1 MSDAQAFLNNPES
14 GTLIFGAT
22 RMVLFDIEGA
32 FWSLRR
38 QLEAL
43 AGTRLARAALQQ
55 AGTNGGASFARRFAP
70 QTAVTNIPDA
80 LHDCV
85 VAYTAAGFGDFQVSE
100 VAWPL
105 GRVVVQATNSFEA
118 WMLRQ
123 HGQRSDTPVCAYSA
137 GVLVGFINALAD
149 RRDIVCVERTCQ
161 AAGDAA
167 CTFELLPANEAQET
181 AVVAFDPDPY
191 LSQQLNLLD
200 LLFDQMPMGIAIMD
214 RECRLRRFNP
224 TLTAFIERYSPLPPE
239 QIVPGTSFF
248 TLLPGNE
255 APIQAIFQRVL
266 AGETVRQA
274 AFQLD
279 MAGVRSYWDAVSA
292 PLRQGEAITGIVHVT
307 TDVTERVL
315 AEQKLQTI
323 TTIANNFINM
333 PSDKIDQGIQDALR
347 AIGASTGADRAYI
360 FLYRED
366 GHTMNCVHEWC
377 AAGITPQIES
387 LQALSVSALNWSNHQ
402 LQQQQILH
410 IPRVS
415 DLPPA
420 AAAEKQE
427 FTRQNIQSLLVMP
440 MTSQEKVIGFLG
452 FDAVRREKSWTAV
465 DISLLQ
471 IVGEIF
477 VNTLEHKR
485 SREALEAANR
495 LLEERVVE
503 RTQELEQ
510 RNQELDRQRQGAE
523 SLRTVLALLNSNRP
537 LPEVLEAITRL
548 ASELMGAETAVAIF
562 RYDPSRERFEL
573 QASHRLPDVL
583 RKTKSVPVSAIGGEP
598 FKQRKIFAIPN
609 VAQHV
614 AELLP
619 SLPSDEPELS
629 VAFETLRAHFRSYL
643 AVPLVVRDA
652 LYGGIAF
659 HFTDQRVLEDKEVT
673 LALTLSEQAALAI
686 ENARLV
692 EAERRRRSESERRR
706 QVAEG
711 LRDIL
716 ARLNS
721 EQSLPELL
729 DAIVAQADLLIDS
742 DVVALY
748 LLNEDSQRLTIQ
760 ALRGNLPPE
769 VRQVALPVGVGTI
782 GRVVALREPMIV
794 PDVKRLDIRM
804 VQSVREES
812 LAAARHI
819 LVEDAHLAALA
830 TAIERF
836 QAVLA
841 LPLIVQETALG
852 GLAFYYHQP
861 RQFSDEEVSLATMF
875 ADQAAL
881 AIQNARLRDRAEEV
895 AVLAE
900 RHRLAR
906 ELHDA
911 VTQTLFSASLI
922 ADVLPRIWERDPAMG
937 QDKLAELR
945 ELTRGALAEMRT
957 LLLELRPATLTE
969 SSLEELLQQ
978 LAAAVIGRSRLQ
990 VEVVVTGE
998 ASRPLSPDAQVAL
1011 YRIAQEALNNVVK
1024 HAQATEVTMS
1034 LRYLPDCV
1042 ELAVQDNGRG
1052 FDPTAASIHSLGLG
1066 IMRERAAKMN
1076 ATLEVDSAP
1085 GKGSR
1090 IWVRCGLAEATDEQ
1104 VSQAN

>member
-1 MSDAQAFLNNPES
+1 MSDAQAFLSNPEP
-14 GTLIFGAT
+14 GTLLFGAT

-43 AGTRLARAALQQ
+43 AGPRLTRAALQQ

-70 QTAVTNIPDA
+70 QTAVPQIPDA
-80 LHDCV
+80 LRDCV
-85 VAYTAAGFGDFQVSE
+85 AAYAAAGFGDFHLSE

-105 GRVVVQATNSFEA
+105 GRVVVEATNSFEA
-118 WMLRQ
+118 WMLHQ
-123 HGQRSDTPVCAYSA
+123 HGQSNNGPACAYSA

-167 CTFELLPANEAQET
+167 CTFELLPASEARET

-200 LLFDQMPMGIAIMD
+200 LLFDQMPMGVAILD
-214 RECRLRRFNP
+214 RECRMRRFNP
-224 TLTAFIERYSPLPPE
+224 TLATFVERYSPLTPE
-239 QIVPGTSFF
+239 QVTPGLSFF
-248 TLLPGNE
+248 ALLPGNE
-255 APIQAIFQRVL
+255 APTQALFQRVL
-266 AGETVRQA
+266 AGETIRQV
-274 AFQLD
+274 AFPLEI
-279 MAGVRSYWDAVSA
+279 AGIRSYWDAVTA
-292 PLRQGEAITGIVHVT
+292 PLRQGKEITGIVHVT
-307 TDVTERVL
+307 TDATERVL

-333 PSDKIDQGIQDALR
+333 PPDEIDQGIQDALR

-360 FLYRED
+360 FLFHED
-366 GHTMNCVHEWC
+366 GRTMSCVQEWC
-377 AAGITPQIES
+377 AADINPQIEW
-387 LQALSVSALNWSNHQ
+387 LQAIPVAALDWSNQQ
-402 LQQQQILH
+402 LKQQQILH
-410 IPRVS
+410 IPRVA

-420 AAAEKQE
+420 AAGERQE
-427 FTRQNIQSLLVMP
+427 FLRQGIQSLLAMP
-440 MTSQEKVIGFLG
+440 MTYQEQVVGFLG
-452 FDAVRREKSWTAV
+452 FDAVRLEKSWTAV

-477 VNTLEHKR
+477 VNALEHKR
-485 SREALEAANR
+485 SRAALESAY
-495 LLEERVVE
+495 
-503 RTQELEQ
+503 QQLEQ
-510 RNQELDRQRQGAE
+510 RVTERTLALSQRADEVQTLFNVQQAINSRLDPDIVLQMIADEARRLTHTAMAAVYLRQGEELVITVVSGQVDPALIGYRLPLDGSAAGQALRQKQPILVTATGE
-523 SLRTVLALLNSNRP
+523 SGPVHRDLVSK
-537 LPEVLEAITRL
+537 V
-548 ASELMGAETAVAIF
+548 GAETFI
-562 RYDPSRERFEL
+562 
-573 QASHRLPDVL
+573 
-583 RKTKSVPVSAIGGEP
+583 I
-598 FKQRKIFAIPN
+598 
-609 VAQHV
+609 
-614 AELLP
+614 
-619 SLPSDEPELS
+619 
-629 VAFETLRAHFRSYL
+629 
-643 AVPLVVRDA
+643 VPLVSGQTAVGAITVANKQDDTLGADDERILTMMASGAVIA
-652 LYGGIAF
+652 L
-659 HFTDQRVLEDKEVT
+659 
-673 LALTLSEQAALAI
+673 
-686 ENARLV
+686 ENARLYREENV
-692 EAERRRRSESERRR
+692 RYQESERRR
-706 QVAEG
+706 QVAES

-716 ARLNS
+716 VRLNTD
-721 EQSLPELL
+721 QPLPHLL
-729 DAIVAQADLLIDS
+729 DAIVTQADALLDS

-748 LLNEDSQRLTIQ
+748 ILHEASQTLRIQ
-760 ALRGNLPPE
+760 ALRGDLPPE

-782 GRVVALREPMIV
+782 GRVVALQEPMIV
-794 PDVKRLDIRM
+794 PNVSQLDIRT
-804 VQSVREES
+804 VRSVREES
-812 LAAARHI
+812 LTAVRAVF
-819 LVEDAHLAALA
+819 VEESHLAALA
-830 TAIERF
+830 AAIEQF

-841 LPLIVQETALG
+841 LPLIAQETALG
-852 GLAFYYHQP
+852 GLAFYYRQP

-881 AIQNARLRDRAEEV
+881 AIQNARLRDHAEEV

-900 RHRLAR
+900 RNRLAR

-922 ADVLPRIWERDPAMG
+922 ADVLPRIWERDPALG
-937 QDKLAELR
+937 QAKLAELR

-969 SSLEELLQQ
+969 SSQEELLQQ

-990 VEVVVTGE
+990 VRVTVAGE
-998 ASRPLSPDAQVAL
+998 ASRPLSPDTQVAL

-1052 FDPTAASIHSLGLG
+1052 FDPAAASIHSLGLG

-1085 GKGSR
+1085 GQGSR
-1090 IWVRCGLAEATDEQ
+1090 IWVRCELDAADN
-1104 VSQAN
+1104 S